1 MCPEPLT
8 FCIEQATTAC
18 PTQGVDLGEVDV
30 NISSL
35 LGELANALTVR
46 GYIPIALAQIR
57 EKMVAWF
64 FESVWRD
71 QHNTASAFFELIEK
85 FSVCRQEL
93 RKVSGPIESL
103 NLSEISND
111 GACPHSAEQ
120 IEM

>member
-18 PTQGVDLGEVDV
+18 PTRGVDLGEVDV

-35 LGELANALTVR
+35 LGELTNALTVG

-71 QHNTASAFFELIEK
+71 QHNTTGAFFELIKK

-93 RKVSGPIESL
+93 RKVGGSIESL
-103 NLSEISND
+103 NLPEISND
-111 GACPHSAEQ
+111 DACPHATKQ